1 LAEELKEVFRNGS
14 YERNVDE
21 ISESSMSPWSE
32 TFSPAIDSFPSSRVT
47 TPDDS
52 DLESLSGKR
61 TETEGTIKTQA
72 LTSGRETMKL
82 DVASEKGNN
91 DKSIESYYEK
101 IEKDLE
107 VAEGQILYLDRENQ
121 SQLVTIKKQEKE
133 IEKLKLSEKNE
144 KLRRTPSLPS
154 LAFLDKLSKKD
165 EKTNDDF
172 RKLSKKN
179 FQERSG
185 W

>member
-1 LAEELKEVFRNGS
+1 MFLLLPLLVLPKKKPILNIIKDKAKKLTIRPKKKNERRSSLAEELKEVFRNGS

-121 SQLVTIKKQEKE
+121 SQLVTIKNKRK
-133 IEKLKLSEKNE
+133 
-144 KLRRTPSLPS
+144 KLR
-154 LAFLDKLSKKD
+154 
-165 EKTNDDF
+165 N
-172 RKLSKKN
+172 
-179 FQERSG
+179 
-185 W
+185 